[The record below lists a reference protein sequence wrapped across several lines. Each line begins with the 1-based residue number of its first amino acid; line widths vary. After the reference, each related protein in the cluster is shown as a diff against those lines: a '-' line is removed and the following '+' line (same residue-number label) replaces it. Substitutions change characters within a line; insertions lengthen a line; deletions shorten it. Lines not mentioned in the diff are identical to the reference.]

1 MLKKMSS
8 LKDKHFGQSQK
19 VEVVKESE
27 GKEVKIKKVIT
38 K

>member
-8 LKDKHFGQSQK
+8 LKDKHESQAQK
-19 VEVVKESE
+19 VDVVESE
-27 GKEVKIKKVIT
+27 VKEVKIKKVIT